1 MQKNLLYKTLFIIAV
16 LLVFAGGIVGIP
28 DKWSGEGLKRSLLNR
43 IHLGLD
49 LRGGTHLILQ
59 VMVNDAVNG
68 DSDATIER
76 LKETLSKANIHY
88 TDISKP
94 DPTNNPGRIEIKG
107 IAPEQASQFSSMVA
121 DNYPSYNRGSAAGDT
136 FVLTMKPANE
146 KEVKD
151 RAVAQSIET
160 IRSRVDTLGVSEPVI
175 EQHGLGQDQILV
187 QLPGVDDPERVK
199 EIMQST
205 AMLEIRQGIDNQPY
219 TSEAE
224 ALKAHGGTLP
234 LNAVLLHGNSVGSSN
249 ENAEAVY
256 VISRSSVVAGR
267 DIRDAEPGKKDTG
280 APIVN
285 FYLTNDGGGASV
297 PSRVPTWGTT

>member
-16 LLVFAGGIVGIP
+16 LLVLAGGNVGIP
-28 DKWSGEGLKRSLLNR
+28 DKRSGEGLKQSLLNR
-43 IHLGLD
+43 VHLGLD

-68 DSDATIER
+68 DSDATIAR
-76 LKETLSKANIHY
+76 LKESLSKANIRY
-88 TDISKP
+88 ADISKP
-94 DPTNNPGRIEIKG
+94 DPANNPGRIEVKG
-107 IAPEQASQFSSMVA
+107 IAPEQAAQFSSIVA
-121 DNYPSYNRGSAAGDT
+121 DSYPSYNRGSAPGDT

-151 RAVAQSIET
+151 RAVTQSIET

-175 EQHGLGQDQILV
+175 EEHGLGEYQILV

-205 AMLEIRQGIDNQPY
+205 AMLEIRQAIDNQPY
-219 TSEAE
+219 PSEAE

-234 LNAVLLHGNSVGSSN
+234 LNAVLLHGNNVGSSN
-249 ENAEAVY
+249 ENADAVY
-256 VISRSSVVAGR
+256 VISRSSVVAGGAK
-267 DIRDAEPGKKDTG
+267 RDAPAGHKKKR
-280 APIVN
+280 APDRDFFFCIH
-285 FYLTNDGGGASV
+285 SV
-297 PSRVPTWGTT
+297 GRPTRFVPAT